1 VSLTADHAETFEQI
15 GLDVERAWRA
25 KNFDNEAFPAIA
37 EEALARRLNR
47 EIGFAD
53 IIRWLWSDRPMP
65 TQHLPGS
72 EFGSPPLTVF
82 SGERFFIEALFWLEG
97 ETSVHQHG
105 FSGAFQL
112 LCGSS
117 IHCRYAFETSERIHA
132 GFRLGNMTLTDA
144 ELLAPG
150 DVRQIGSGSRL
161 IHSTF
166 HLEKPTVSIVVGTF
180 TETEASLQLTYYW
193 PHVAWESGAPRTL
206 TDRRLRA
213 LEYLLQ
219 IRPTEYVGFAT
230 ELLERVDLEM
240 AFRICRQA
248 DRHLHGSHIVRTM
261 LEVIRDRFGDRAE
274 LIRRVLE
281 ASHVMEAFRSSR
293 DRARDKELRF
303 VLAVLQNVPS
313 RSRAADLIG
322 RRLAPARPAEVLV
335 RHAEALLPESDPAL
349 CSALGD
355 LIDGKALTAD
365 VSERLR
371 RAPLTSPLWLE

>member
-1 VSLTADHAETFEQI
+1 MAVEIFERL
-15 GLDVERAWRA
+15 GSDVERAWRA
-25 KNFDNEAFPAIA
+25 RNFDDEAFPVVA
-37 EEALARRLNR
+37 EEALGQRLDR
-47 EIGFAD
+47 EMGFAD
-53 IIRWLWSDRPMP
+53 IIRWLWSERPMP

-72 EFGSPPLTVF
+72 DFGSPPLTVF

-97 ETSVHQHG
+97 ETAVHQHG

-117 IHCRYAFETSERIHA
+117 IHCRYAFETRERIHA
-132 GFRLGNMTLTDA
+132 GFRLGNLTLTDA

-150 DVRQIGSGSRL
+150 DVRQIGSGSRF

-166 HLEKPTVSIVVGTF
+166 HLEKPTVTIVVRTIADA
-180 TETEASLQLTYYW
+180 EANPQLTYYW
-193 PHVAWESGAPRTL
+193 PHVALESGEPPTL
-206 TDRRLRA
+206 TGRRLKA

-219 IRPTEYVGFAT
+219 VRPTEYVAFVT

-248 DRHLHGSHIVRTM
+248 NRHLHGSHMMRTM
-261 LEVIRDRFGDRAE
+261 LEVSRGRFGDRAE
-274 LIRRVLE
+274 LIVPVLE
-281 ASHVMEAFRSSR
+281 ARHVLEAFRSSR
-293 DRARDKELRF
+293 DKAQDKELRF

-322 RRLAPARPAEVLV
+322 RRLAPARPAEVLA
-335 RHAEALLPESDPAL
+335 RHAPALLPESDSML
-349 CSALGD
+349 SKALGD
-355 LIDGKALTAD
+355 LIEGKRLSAD
-365 VSERLR
+365 TSERLR